1 VPTCSAFAR
10 VIHTVGHSTR
20 AASVLLDLLRT
31 HAIVCVVDVRRWP
44 ASRRFPHFAQAP
56 LAAALGEA
64 GIEYVWRQD
73 LGGFREP
80 EPDSPNA
87 GWRTAAF
94 RAYADFMLTPA
105 FEAAAAELEGLAAE
119 RRIAVMCAEAL
130 PERCHRQLLADAFTV
145 RGWPV
150 CHILDDGCV
159 EHQLPPFARPSG
171 TRILY
176 PRGGG
181 RA

>member
-1 VPTCSAFAR
+1 VF
-10 VIHTVGHSTR
+10 
-20 AASVLLDLLRT
+20 LDLLRV
-31 HAIVCVVDVRRWP
+31 HAIACLIDVRRWP
-44 ASRRFPHFAQAP
+44 ASRRFPHFARAR
-56 LAAALGEA
+56 LAAALHEA

-80 EPDSPNA
+80 DADSPNA

-105 FEAAAAELEGLAAE
+105 FDVAASELEGLARE
-119 RRIAVMCAEAL
+119 RRIALMCAEAL

-150 CHILDDGCV
+150 RHVLDDGCV
-159 EHQLPPFARPSG
+159 EHRVPPFARPSG
-171 TRILY
+171 TRIVY
-176 PRGGG
+176 PRRVG